1 VYKKRKPNSATA
13 KITPNMTKGL
23 IEGENHIV
31 RKNAIGIRGTVTA
44 APIILELVL
53 TASLEAHTGQ
63 VISW

>member
-1 VYKKRKPNSATA
+1 
-13 KITPNMTKGL
+13 MTKRL

-44 APIILELVL
+44 APITLELVL
-53 TASLEAHTGQ
+53 TASFEAHTGQ